1 MGHSQWPDLWISMY
15 WSFRGMPSL
24 GSAREG
30 ANMTMM
36 DGSSDVGVLMLV
48 AAALE
53 PQIWIDK
60 EILTLP
66 HDGDMYVLLSL

>member
-1 MGHSQWPDLWISMY
+1 
-15 WSFRGMPSL
+15 MPSL

-30 ANMTMM
+30 VIMTMR
-36 DGSSDVGVLMLV
+36 DGSSDGGVLLLV

-53 PQIWIDK
+53 AQIWIDE

-66 HDGDMYVLLSL
+66 HDGDMYVLLSP